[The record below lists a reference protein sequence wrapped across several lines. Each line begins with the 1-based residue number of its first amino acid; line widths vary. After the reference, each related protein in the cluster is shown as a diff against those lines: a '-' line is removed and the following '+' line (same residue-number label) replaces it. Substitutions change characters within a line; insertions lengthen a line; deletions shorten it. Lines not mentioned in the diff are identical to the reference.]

1 MASSYGTCIVGELPR
16 SLWLI
21 GELSTCPLFEALA
34 PYYHSRSQ
42 PPPNSW
48 LCTGAATSVRVEKIG
63 TSLDGPAAALIGMRS
78 FDGLAA
84 AETRRRAAPGSP
96 LTATFPSTPPPVSD
110 QWQPTCGINGRGAH
124 QLVGT
129 GGPSTSAGGS
139 GAGPV
144 RTPPLLLRPHR
155 LQSNVPVKWP

>member
-48 LCTGAATSVRVEKIG
+48 LCTGAATNVRVEKIG
-63 TSLDGPAAALIGMRS
+63 TSLDGPAAAPIGMRS

-96 LTATFPSTPPPVSD
+96 LTATFPSTPPPGFRPVAAD
-110 QWQPTCGINGRGAH
+110 VRYQWPGRS
-124 QLVGT
+124 
-129 GGPSTSAGGS
+129 PAGGDRWPQYKRGWIGRWA
-139 GAGPV
+139 GANASALAAA
-144 RTPPLLLRPHR
+144 PPLTE
-155 LQSNVPVKWP
+155 